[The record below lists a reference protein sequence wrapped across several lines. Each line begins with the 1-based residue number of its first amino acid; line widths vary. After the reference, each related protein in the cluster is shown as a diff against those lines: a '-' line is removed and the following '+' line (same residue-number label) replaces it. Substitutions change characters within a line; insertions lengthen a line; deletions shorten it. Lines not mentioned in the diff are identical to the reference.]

1 MGNIY
6 SSFPMIH
13 FENLYKDNSI
23 LINTLRDSEQGCLIY
38 KTIKAV
44 DEIEKMNHFIK
55 TNKNIMIII
64 YGKNYRDKTI
74 ITKYNQ
80 LKKLGFTNVHIYFGG
95 MFEWLLLQEIYGNDN
110 FKTDGSTLDILQFK

>member
-13 FENLYKDNSI
+13 FEDLYNNHSV
-23 LINTLRDSEQGCLIY
+23 LINTLPETEQNCLIH
-38 KTIKAV
+38 KTMKAH
-44 DEIEKMNHFIK
+44 DEINQMNSYLK
-55 TNKNIMIII
+55 SNKNIMIII

-74 ITKYNQ
+74 IKKFNQ

-110 FKTDGSTLDILQFK
+110 FKTDGTTLDILQFK

>member
-13 FENLYKDNSI
+13 FEDLYNNHSI
-23 LINTLRDSEQGCLIY
+23 LINTLPETEQNCLIH
-38 KTIKAV
+38 KTIKAY
-44 DEIEKMNHFIK
+44 DEINQMNAYLK
-55 TNKNIMIII
+55 SNKNIMIII
-64 YGKNYRDKTI
+64 YGKNYGDKTI
-74 ITKYNQ
+74 IRKFNQ

-110 FKTDGSTLDILQFK
+110 FKTDGTTLDILQFK

>member
-13 FENLYKDNSI
+13 FEDLYKDNSI
-23 LINTLRDSEQGCLIY
+23 LINTLPESYQNCLIH
-38 KTIKAV
+38 KTIKAN
-44 DEIEKMNHFIK
+44 DEIQQMNHFMK
-55 TNKNIMIII
+55 SNKSIMIII

-74 ITKYNQ
+74 INKFNQ

-95 MFEWLLLQEIYGNDN
+95 MFEWLLLQEIYGTDN
-110 FKTDGSTLDILQFK
+110 FKTDGATLDILQFK

>member
-13 FENLYKDNSI
+13 FEDLYKDNSI
-23 LINTLRDSEQGCLIY
+23 LINTLPESYQSCLIH
-38 KTIKAV
+38 KTIKAN
-44 DEIEKMNHFIK
+44 DEIQQMNNYMK
-55 TNKNIMIII
+55 SNKNIFIII
-64 YGKNYRDKTI
+64 YGKNYRDKSI
-74 ITKYNQ
+74 IKKFNQ

-110 FKTDGSTLDILQFK
+110 FKTDGTTLDILQFK

>member
-13 FENLYKDNSI
+13 FQDLYNDNSI
-23 LINTLRDSEQGCLIY
+23 LINTLPETEQTCLIH
-38 KTIKAV
+38 KTIKAN
-44 DEIEKMNHFIK
+44 DEINQMNNYIK

-74 ITKYNQ
+74 IKKFNQ
-80 LKKLGFTNVHIYFGG
+80 LKKLGFINVHIYFGG
-95 MFEWLLLQEIYGNDN
+95 IFEWLLLQEIYGNDN
-110 FKTDGSTLDILQFK
+110 FKTDGTTLDILQFK

>member
-13 FENLYKDNSI
+13 FEDLYNNHSI
-23 LINTLRDSEQGCLIY
+23 LINTLPETEQNCLIH
-38 KTIKAV
+38 KTLKAH
-44 DEIEKMNHFIK
+44 DEINQMNSYLK
-55 TNKNIMIII
+55 SNKNIMIII

-74 ITKYNQ
+74 IKKFNQ

-110 FKTDGSTLDILQFK
+110 FKTDGTTLDILQFK

>member
-13 FENLYKDNSI
+13 FEDLYNNHSI
-23 LINTLRDSEQGCLIY
+23 LINTLPETDQNCLIH
-38 KTIKAV
+38 KTLKAH
-44 DEIEKMNHFIK
+44 DEINQMNSYLK
-55 TNKNIMIII
+55 SNKNIMIII

-74 ITKYNQ
+74 IKKFNQ

-110 FKTDGSTLDILQFK
+110 FKTDGTTLDILQFK

>member
-23 LINTLRDSEQGCLIY
+23 LINTLHESEQSCLIH
-38 KTIKAV
+38 KTIKAT
-44 DEIEKMNHFIK
+44 DEIQQMNHFIK

-64 YGKNYRDKTI
+64 YGKNYRDKKI

-95 MFEWLLLQEIYGNDN
+95 MFEWLMLQEIYGNEN
-110 FKTDGSTLDILQFK
+110 FKTDGTTLDILQFK

>member
-13 FENLYKDNSI
+13 FEDLYNNHSI
-23 LINTLRDSEQGCLIY
+23 LINTLPETEQNCLIH
-38 KTIKAV
+38 KTIKAH
-44 DEIEKMNHFIK
+44 DEINQMNSYLK
-55 TNKNIMIII
+55 SNKNIMIII
-64 YGKNYRDKTI
+64 YGKNYGDKTI
-74 ITKYNQ
+74 IKKFNQ

-110 FKTDGSTLDILQFK
+110 FKTDGTTLDILQFK

>member
-13 FENLYKDNSI
+13 FEEWYKDDSI
-23 LINTLRDSEQGCLIY
+23 LINTLPENRQNCLIY
-38 KTIKAV
+38 NTIKAK
-44 DEIEKMNHFIK
+44 DEIEKMNYYLKH
-55 TNKNIMIII
+55 NKKIHIII
-64 YGKNYRDKTI
+64 YGINYRDKTI
-74 ITKYNQ
+74 ITKFNQ

-110 FKTDGSTLDILQFK
+110 FKTDGTTLDILQFK